1 VGTDFPGANAL
12 GLLGAKAVVP
22 LRATRLEERW
32 GKLWG
37 ARFMQ
42 VGNTRMAENSADFEK
57 LMAGKMDEGEGENI
71 PTSEAQGS
79 GG

>member
-1 VGTDFPGANAL
+1 
-12 GLLGAKAVVP
+12 
-22 LRATRLEERW
+22 
-32 GKLWG
+32 
-37 ARFMQ
+37 MQ